1 MCIYVSKVTFFYWD
15 EFRMAVPLRNVK
27 RWQEYLNIFFLKR
40 YNPHKIALKILLKCI
55 WADLGSLIALHPL
68 FI

>member
-1 MCIYVSKVTFFYWD
+1 
-15 EFRMAVPLRNVK
+15 MAVPLRNVK
-27 RWQEYLNIFFLKR
+27 RCREYLNIFFLKR